1 LFYFFRI
8 VMQVEYNLKRELIL
22 KIAKKLF
29 WKFGFKRVTIEEVCK
44 EAAVSKMTFYKHFPN
59 KMAVVK
65 TLLQEVFQDAKKKY
79 DLIMDSDLPY
89 PEKVVQMI
97 ELKREQTQTMSSEF
111 FRDYVQ
117 SNDPELIAYLEQ
129 ASAENLQKF
138 TDDFHKAQKNGDI
151 RQDLKVEF
159 IMALM
164 NKLVD
169 WIQHDDGLMELY
181 EEPQDLAVEMT
192 SFLFYGILNRDTHPW
207 KL

>member
-1 LFYFFRI
+1 
-8 VMQVEYNLKRELIL
+8 MSPEYNLKRELIL

-29 WKFGFKRVTIEEVCK
+29 WKFGFKRVSIEEVCK

-65 TLLQEVFQDAKKKY
+65 TLLEEVLQDARKKY
-79 DLIMDSDLPY
+79 DLIMDSELPY

-97 ELKREQTQTMSSEF
+97 ELKREQTHTMSSEF

-117 SNDPELIAYLEQ
+117 SGDPVLIAYLEL
-129 ASAENLQKF
+129 ASAENLRKF

-159 IMALM
+159 IMAIM

-181 EEPQDLAVEMT
+181 DEPQDLAVEMT
-192 SFLFYGILNRDTHPW
+192 SFLFYGILNRDVH
-207 KL
+207 K

>member
-1 LFYFFRI
+1 LFYFFRT
-8 VMQVEYNLKRELIL
+8 VMSPEYNLKRELIL

-29 WKFGFKRVTIEEVCK
+29 WKFGFKRVTIEEVCR

-65 TLLQEVFQDAKKKY
+65 TLLEEVLEDARKKY
-79 DLIMDSDLPY
+79 DEIMDSDLPY

-97 ELKREQTQTMSSEF
+97 ELKREQTHTMSSEF
-111 FRDYVQ
+111 FRDYVR
-117 SNDPELIAYLEQ
+117 SGDPELIAYLEK

-159 IMALM
+159 IMAIM
-164 NKLVD
+164 NKLID
-169 WIQHDDGLMELY
+169 WIQHDDGLMDLY
-181 EEPQDLAVEMT
+181 DEPQDLAVEMT
-192 SFLFYGILNRDTHPW
+192 SFIFYGILNRDIHT
-207 KL
+207 

>member
-1 LFYFFRI
+1 
-8 VMQVEYNLKRELIL
+8 MSPEYNLKRELIL

-29 WKFGFKRVTIEEVCK
+29 WKFGFKRVSIEEVCK

-65 TLLQEVFQDAKKKY
+65 TLLEEVLQDARKKY
-79 DLIMDSDLPY
+79 DKIIDSELPY
-89 PEKVVQMI
+89 PEKVAQMI
-97 ELKREQTQTMSSEF
+97 ELKREQTHTMSSEF
-111 FRDYVQ
+111 FRDYVH
-117 SNDPELIAYLEQ
+117 SGDPELIAYLEQ

-159 IMALM
+159 IMAIM

-181 EEPQDLAVEMT
+181 DEPQDLAVEMT
-192 SFLFYGILNRDTHPW
+192 SFLFYGILNRNVH
-207 KL
+207 K

>member
-192 SFLFYGILNRDTHPW
+192 SFLFYGILNRDTHP
-207 KL
+207 

>member
-1 LFYFFRI
+1 
-8 VMQVEYNLKRELIL
+8 MSPEYNLKRELIL

-29 WKFGFKRVTIEEVCK
+29 WKFGFKRVSIEEVCK

-65 TLLQEVFQDAKKKY
+65 TLLEEVLQDARKKY
-79 DLIMDSDLPY
+79 DLIMDSELPY

-97 ELKREQTQTMSSEF
+97 ELKREQTHTMSSEF

-117 SNDPELIAYLEQ
+117 SGDPELIAYLEQ

-159 IMALM
+159 IMAIM

-181 EEPQDLAVEMT
+181 DEPQDLAVEMT
-192 SFLFYGILNRDTHPW
+192 SFLFYGILNRDVHT
-207 KL
+207 

>member
-1 LFYFFRI
+1 
-8 VMQVEYNLKRELIL
+8 
-22 KIAKKLF
+22 
-29 WKFGFKRVTIEEVCK
+29 
-44 EAAVSKMTFYKHFPN
+44 MTFYKHFPN

-65 TLLQEVFQDAKKKY
+65 TLLEEVLQDARIKY
-79 DLIMDSDLPY
+79 DLIMDSEIPY

-97 ELKREQTQTMSSEF
+97 ELKREQTRTMSSEF

-117 SNDPELIAYLEQ
+117 SGDPELIAYLEQ

-138 TDDFHKAQKNGDI
+138 TDDFHKAQKSGDI

-159 IMALM
+159 IMAIM

-181 EEPQDLAVEMT
+181 DEPQDLAVEMT
-192 SFLFYGILNRDTHPW
+192 SFLFYGILNRNVH
-207 KL
+207 K